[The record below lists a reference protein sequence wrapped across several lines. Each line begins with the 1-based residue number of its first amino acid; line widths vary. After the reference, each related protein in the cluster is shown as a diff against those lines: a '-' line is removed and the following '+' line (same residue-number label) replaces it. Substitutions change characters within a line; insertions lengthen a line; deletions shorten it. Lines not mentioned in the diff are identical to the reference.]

1 MFRSQDIQVIV
12 FLNIPWFTK
21 SMTSWWVLVHETGYI
36 FEYIF
41 WTTTHWVTK
50 RGQLIDI
57 NKGNDFQE
65 SFEQFGG
72 RATFQVL
79 FNLAACSNYLITNYI
94 KIPVFDLFEKVNKGQ
109 LKRASF
115 NY

>member
-1 MFRSQDIQVIV
+1 MFHFQDIQVIV
-12 FLNIPWFTK
+12 FLNIPLFTK

-41 WTTTHWVTK
+41 WTATHWVTK

-57 NKGNDFQE
+57 NKGNGFQE
-65 SFEQFGG
+65 FFEQFGG

-79 FNLAACSNYLITNYI
+79 FNLAACSKYLITNYI

-109 LKRASF
+109 LKRANF